1 MNNSSTDTLEDATCS
16 FAVSTALTSAISLLS
31 IGSFVGNCLVTITFL
46 MNASLRTSTNY
57 FIINIAVSDILS
69 SSANWPV
76 YATEGEGI
84 IIRKPMIEGSV
95 ATKVCKLGHYFRAVS
110 LAVSVLSLLLVVVD
124 RYIAIVLPFKA
135 IYVRTRLRAAL
146 LMFAWTL
153 SLLIFIPYASSSEI
167 IQKGHQTFCR
177 TFASWNKIE
186 KYVVFTVGFFI
197 FYCVPLFSII
207 VLYSRIM
214 KSLRQTSPGGE
225 GQENVRIRKLH

>member
-57 FIINIAVSDILS
+57 FIINMAVSDILA

-76 YATEGEGI
+76 YATEGI

-146 LMFAWTL
+146 VMFAWTL

>member
-1 MNNSSTDTLEDATCS
+1 
-16 FAVSTALTSAISLLS
+16 
-31 IGSFVGNCLVTITFL
+31 
-46 MNASLRTSTNY
+46 
-57 FIINIAVSDILS
+57 
-69 SSANWPV
+69 
-76 YATEGEGI
+76 
-84 IIRKPMIEGSV
+84 MIEGSV

-146 LMFAWTL
+146 VMFAWTL

-186 KYVVFTVGFFI
+186 KYVVFTVGFFYI
-197 FYCVPLFSII
+197 LLCATLFNNCTLLSNHEKFKTNHTRRRGTRKRKNKKTTSEPDCDEGFYMDCQRLFHLLVST
-207 VLYSRIM
+207 
-214 KSLRQTSPGGE
+214 LRVHCT
-225 GQENVRIRKLH
+225 

>member
-84 IIRKPMIEGSV
+84 IIRKPMIEAGSV

-110 LAVSVLSLLLVVVD
+110 LAVPVLSLLLVVVD
-124 RYIAIVLPFKA
+124 RYI
-135 IYVRTRLRAAL
+135 
-146 LMFAWTL
+146 
-153 SLLIFIPYASSSEI
+153 
-167 IQKGHQTFCR
+167 Q
-177 TFASWNKIE
+177 
-186 KYVVFTVGFFI
+186 
-197 FYCVPLFSII
+197 
-207 VLYSRIM
+207 
-214 KSLRQTSPGGE
+214 
-225 GQENVRIRKLH
+225 